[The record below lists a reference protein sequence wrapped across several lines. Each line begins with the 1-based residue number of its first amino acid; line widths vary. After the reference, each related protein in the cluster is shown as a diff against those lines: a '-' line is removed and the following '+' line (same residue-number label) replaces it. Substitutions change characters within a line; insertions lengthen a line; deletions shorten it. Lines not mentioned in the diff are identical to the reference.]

1 MKIGNDWDE
10 ILAEEFTKEYYIK
23 LQEFIEEEYKN
34 ARVYPPKSD
43 IFNALAACPY
53 EETKVVILGQD
64 PYHQEGQ
71 AHGLCFSV
79 NRGVKIPPS
88 LVNIYKE
95 LRADLGVEIPS
106 HGCLT
111 SWAAQGVL
119 LLNAVLTVRDSE
131 PNSHKGKGWETFTD
145 AIIKKLNQREEPM
158 VFILWGANAKAKQ
171 ALITEN
177 RHLILTGSHP
187 SPLSAH
193 TGFFGGAYFS
203 RANRFL
209 ELENRKPINWAS
221 VSDNQNY

>member
-1 MKIGNDWDE
+1 MHIGNDWDRVLAKE
-10 ILAEEFTKEYYIK
+10 YTKVYYTDLMDFVAEEYE
-23 LQEFIEEEYKN
+23 N
-34 ARVYPPKSD
+34 HRVYPPKED
-43 IFNALAACPY
+43 VFNALRACSY
-53 EETKVVILGQD
+53 EDTKVVILGQD

-95 LRADLGVEIPS
+95 LRQDIGMEIPE
-106 HGCLT
+106 HGCLS
-111 SWAAQGVL
+111 SWASQGVL
-119 LLNAVLTVRDSE
+119 LLNTVLTVRDSM

-145 AIIKKLNQREEPM
+145 AVISKLNQRERPM
-158 VFILWGANAKAKQ
+158 VFILWGANAKAK
-171 ALITEN
+171 AELITEN
-177 RHLILTGSHP
+177 RHLILTGTHP

-209 ELENRKPINWAS
+209 ELENQEPINWAS
-221 VSDNQNY
+221 VSDK